1 MKTKLVYLSLLL
13 IGLTMACKR
22 DSLTVFDDK
31 SSSNSIYFT
40 LADTT
45 NNYDLSFGYSKT
57 FVMDSTIR
65 IVVRAIG
72 NTNNTDRPYN
82 LTIADSSTLKA
93 GVHYD
98 FLNKQFAIKAGKVAD
113 TLKLK
118 LKRVPEMKK
127 DSFFL
132 YLDLKPNE
140 HFSNQYFSRE
150 VVSGGKKITRYQ
162 TRLRLK
168 VDDIAGIPWFWG
180 KGSGASFFTSYLG
193 TFGTNK
199 FQLLISRYNLDPDKI
214 TVVNYNPPTSQAIGW
229 ANGMKAYLDQMALMG
244 TPVYETDGT
253 LMKMGPNAK

>member
-13 IGLTMACKR
+13 IGLTMACKK
-22 DSLTVFDDK
+22 DTLTTFDDK
-31 SSSNSIYFT
+31 SSTNSIYFT

-45 NNYDLSFGYSKT
+45 NRYDFSFGYAKT
-57 FVMDSTIR
+57 FVKDSTIR

-72 NTNNTDRPYN
+72 NNFDTDRPYN
-82 LTIADSSTLKA
+82 LSIADSSTLKP
-93 GVHYD
+93 GLHYD
-98 FLNKQFAIKAGKVAD
+98 FLNKEFSIKAGKVAD

-118 LKRVPEMKK
+118 LKRALEMKK

-132 YLDLKPNE
+132 YMDLKPNE

-150 VVSGGKKITRYQ
+150 EISGGKRVIKYQ

-168 VDDIAGIPWFWG
+168 VDDIAGVPWFWG
-180 KGSGASFFTSYLG
+180 KGPGASFFNSYLG

-199 FQLLISRYNLDPDKI
+199 FQLLISRYNLDTDKI
-214 TVVNYNPPTSQAIGW
+214 TAVNYNPPISQAIGW
-229 ANGMKAYLDQMALMG
+229 ANGMKAYLDQMANMG

-253 LMKMGPNAK
+253 LMKMGPSAQ